1 MQKKAL
7 IIGSAVADIT
17 IRVDHLPSL
26 EEDVNPYSQTMR
38 LGGCAYNVSNMFRLL
53 QVPYLLCAPVGKG
66 IYGDFVQ
73 KQLLQHQIMPAFESG
88 EDNGCCYCIVDR
100 EGRRTF
106 MSVHGAEYR
115 FKKEWF
121 DELDAEEFQLG
132 YCCGF
137 EIEEESGEYILDF
150 FRRHP
155 DLPFCYAPGPRIMN
169 VDRKRQEELLDLHP
183 LLHLNLREAR
193 SYLNRTEHED
203 DEIRICAGKLAERT
217 GNTVIITD
225 GENGCL
231 CIENQKVIRVPALHL
246 DNVVDSTG
254 AGDSHIGTYLAC
266 RMKGMDTE
274 EALKHAARI
283 SSEVCLVNGPVL
295 ERI

>member
-1 MQKKAL
+1 MQKKML

-38 LGGCAYNVSNMFRLL
+38 LGGCAYNVANMFRLMD
-53 QVPYLLCAPVGKG
+53 VPYFLCSPIGKG
-66 IYGDFVQ
+66 IYGDFVRNQLAQ
-73 KQLLQHQIMPAFESG
+73 KNIKPAFESND
-88 EDNGCCYCIVDR
+88 ENGCCYCIVDNA
-100 EGRRTF
+100 GRRTF

-115 FKKEWF
+115 FQKEWF
-121 DELDAEEFQLG
+121 ESLNTDEFCYG

-137 EIEEESGEYILDF
+137 EMEEDSGQYILDF
-150 FRRHP
+150 FRDHP
-155 DLPFCYAPGPRIMN
+155 ELPFCYAPGPRIMSVN
-169 VDRKRQEELLDLHP
+169 HQRQEDLLDLHP
-183 LLHLNLREAR
+183 LLHLNLREAG
-193 SYLNRTEHED
+193 SYLHRSAEEE
-203 DEIRICAGKLAERT
+203 DEIRICAELLHRRT

-231 CIENQKVIRVPALHL
+231 CIENGRIMRIPAVHL

-266 RMKGMDTE
+266 VMKGMDTE
-274 EALKHAARI
+274 KALEYAARI
-283 SSEVCLVNGPVL
+283 SAEVCRVHGAVL